1 MHDLRILIL
10 SASPWWSDFDL
21 KLCHSAWSQN
31 IDFVCLT
38 LMIKFWSQSL
48 PIPPSLSNFDV
59 FILVLPS
66 APHLLNFL
74 SLSSSCLPFC
84 NGEILNLLQ
93 LFYLSH
99 LNGQILKLLYVL
111 LVHPQRSIVYL
122 ITLVLLVT
130 NDGQMLILSYLT
142 GFINFDDWKCNST
155 CHTL

>member
-1 MHDLRILIL
+1 MISEYWFCRPRLDDQILISNFATPHDLRILI
-10 SASPWWSDFDL
+10 
-21 KLCHSAWSQN
+21 
-31 IDFVCLT
+31 VCLT

-74 SLSSSCLPFC
+74 SHSSSCLTFC

-99 LNGQILKLLYVL
+99 LNGQILMLLYVL